1 MLFLSRG
8 KSPSYLMIPGY
19 EEIVQTVHG
28 NLPVV
33 KKPKWLK
40 FTAFG
45 PGAEIHA
52 PGLSTRKDM
61 DGKAGGYLDTE
72 HAARKLQVEEQDVID
87 FLETH
92 PSNGVEFAPAQRDE
106 SETST
111 NEDFIVPEGD
121 GFFCKLCEVSVS
133 SIQGLTGHRMSKKHQ
148 IHEEA
153 FYEALRERLK
163 QHTKTNTEEKT

>member
-1 MLFLSRG
+1 MIFLSRG

-45 PGAEIHA
+45 PGAKIHA
-52 PGLSTRKDM
+52 PGLSTRKDE

-72 HAARKLQVEEQDVID
+72 HQARKLQVEEQDVID
-87 FLETH
+87 FLQNH
-92 PSNGVEFAPAQRDE
+92 PSFGVEYTEAKRDE

-121 GFFCKLCEVSVS
+121 GGFYCKLCEISVS
-133 SIQGLTGHRMSKKHQ
+133 SIQGLTGHKMSKKHQ

-153 FYEALRERLK
+153 FYKALRERLK
-163 QHTKTNTEEKT
+163 QHTNTKDEEK